1 MSRSIAASLGSLAM
15 ALVVIRGAINGEL
28 AGHVASEAI
37 VALLIFSGIGYIAG
51 WIVDHL
57 IRDAVERM
65 FRARVEWY
73 RKGID
78 DMGLNDTST
87 KEQSR

>member
-1 MSRSIAASLGSLAM
+1 M

-28 AGHVASEAI
+28 AGHVAGEAI
-37 VALLIFSGIGYIAG
+37 LALVIFSGVGCLAG

-57 IRDAVERM
+57 VRDAVERM

-73 RKGID
+73 REGIN
-78 DMGLNDTST
+78 DMGLSDTNST
-87 KEQSR
+87 PKSRS